1 MKQELRTVE
10 RMVFIAS
17 DGKEFPTKASC
28 LAYEAKLQEEHDVKI
43 VQKIPWF
50 SMLPPEA
57 DYDYDYHFYFVRDE
71 HELEALK
78 RYVFCNDS
86 SANEFEP
93 EKYPTWVRCVSEND
107 GYGQIDEAVTHI
119 ESIEEYVSNLRE
131 TMLNKTPQYYR
142 LDTKKAVE

>member
-28 LAYEAKLQEEHDVKI
+28 IAYEAKLQEEHDEKI
-43 VQKIPWF
+43 VKKLPWF
-50 SMLPPEA
+50 PMLPPEA
-57 DYDYDYHFYFVRDE
+57 DYDNGYNFYFVRDE

-78 RYVFCNDS
+78 RYVFCNDA

-107 GYGQIDEAVTHI
+107 GYGQIDDVGTYI
-119 ESIEEYVSNLRE
+119 ESIEEYVFNLE
-131 TMLNKTPQYYR
+131 EMLHDKTPEKYR
-142 LDTKKAVE
+142 IDTKKTVE

>member
-50 SMLPPEA
+50 SILPPEA
-57 DYDYDYHFYFVRDE
+57 DYDNGYHFYFVRDE

-78 RYVFCNDS
+78 RYVFCNDA

-119 ESIEEYVSNLRE
+119 ESIEEYVSSLRE
-131 TMLNKTPQYYR
+131 TMHSKTPEIYRDDANKT
-142 LDTKKAVE
+142 AE